1 MTKRK
6 NRTVNDNGKKMKLS
20 KKIKMQARL
29 GIHKNYYYYFL
40 FFIFTML

>member
-6 NRTVNDNGKKMKLS
+6 NMTVNDNGKKNKTFE

-29 GIHKNYYYYFL
+29 GIHENFCSYFYRV
-40 FFIFTML
+40 IVS